1 MIGSPARRQRER
13 LDKGICCV
21 HVQCI
26 IQMIYSFFNRKEKE
40 LLLARNAGDD

>member
-13 LDKGICCV
+13 LDKEIRCV
-21 HVQCI
+21 HVQFT
-26 IQMIYSFFNRKEKE
+26 IQMIYCFFNRKEKE